1 MQVNFEISND
11 IALIQLDDGKK
22 NAITPEAAA
31 QILAAL
37 DEAEAGTKA
46 IVLAGRPGAFCA
58 GFDLA
63 TMTSG
68 DGEAIGRLARAGGHI
83 LLRLYGMGTPL
94 VAACTGHAF
103 TIGAL
108 WLAACDTRIGEAG
121 DFKFGM
127 TETAMGMALPPFGM
141 EPLKARLAPTMFVQV
156 VAQSLTLDPK
166 GARRAGFLD
175 DIVPAGEA
183 IETALATAGQLA
195 QLPAKAYAENKLA
208 VRRQALEIMAA
219 DLKI

>member
-1 MQVNFEISND
+1 
-11 IALIQLDDGKK
+11 
-22 NAITPEAAA
+22 
-31 QILAAL
+31 
-37 DEAEAGTKA
+37 
-46 IVLAGRPGAFCA
+46 
-58 GFDLA
+58 
-63 TMTSG
+63 
-68 DGEAIGRLARAGGHI
+68 
-83 LLRLYGMGTPL
+83 
-94 VAACTGHAF
+94 
-103 TIGAL
+103 
-108 WLAACDTRIGEAG
+108 
-121 DFKFGM
+121 
-127 TETAMGMALPPFGM
+127 MGMALPLFGL

-156 VAQSLTLDPK
+156 VAQSRTLDPK